1 MIQERIGGLVLKS
14 KMNVDES
21 QTACP
26 LTPDMLSQL
35 KKEDMKQA
43 IVERFSVRKQAPSR
57 AAVRTAKRSS

>member
-1 MIQERIGGLVLKS
+1 MKS